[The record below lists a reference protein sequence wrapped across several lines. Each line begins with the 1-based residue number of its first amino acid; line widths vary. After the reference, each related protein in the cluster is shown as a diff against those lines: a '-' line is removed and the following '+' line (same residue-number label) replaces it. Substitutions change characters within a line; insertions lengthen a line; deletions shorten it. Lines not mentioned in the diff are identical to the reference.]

1 MNNSNRPDGY
11 HSVTPYLVLEDP
23 AETIRFMRHVLGAHD
38 IIAPMYRE
46 DGTIMH
52 AELMVGNSPIMM
64 GGATG
69 DYKPFPGMMYVYVDD
84 ADHAFQKTLEQGATS
99 LMEPSD
105 QPHGDRYGMVRDSQ
119 GNEWCLAQKLEQLT
133 EDELRKRYAQS

>member
-1 MNNSNRPDGY
+1 
-11 HSVTPYLVLEDP
+11 
-23 AETIRFMRHVLGAHD
+23 MR
-38 IIAPMYRE
+38 
-46 DGTIMH
+46 
-52 AELMVGNSPIMM
+52 
-64 GGATG
+64 
-69 DYKPFPGMMYVYVDD
+69 YVYVDD
-84 ADHAFQKTLEQGATS
+84 ADHAFQKALEQGATS